1 MHSRPRFACLAL
13 SPPQSDPLPL
23 LRPASRTSQR
33 TLRFLSV
40 VRRRHPC
47 PISDAPVS
55 QCRVRTQGVTVRFP
69 LPIRPLI
76 SLSDRPLPLSASQSS
91 LLICRP
97 HACVRTLWRR
107 YYRSCRAQPPI
118 APNCP
123 RLSGFMRSAFT
134 DSRVSKPCPS
144 RRGDSRSRPLS
155 RSFRHLHLFVS
166 LSALVA
172 LVGGKLV
179 IFRQLAQSPP
189 YRSPLHNHATSQTA
203 SPTSS
208 A

>member
-1 MHSRPRFACLAL
+1 MSDFRCPRITVPC
-13 SPPQSDPLPL
+13 PHP
-23 LRPASRTSQR
+23 
-33 TLRFLSV
+33 
-40 VRRRHPC
+40 RRH
-47 PISDAPVS
+47 SS
-55 QCRVRTQGVTVRFP
+55 
-69 LPIRPLI
+69 
-76 SLSDRPLPLSASQSS
+76 LSASNPSANLTFGSS
-91 LLICRP
+91 ASALGRSSDLLICRP

-118 APNCP
+118 APDCP

-144 RRGDSRSRPLS
+144 RRGDFQSLPLS
-155 RSFRHLHLFVS
+155 RSICHFHLFVS

-189 YRSPLHNHATSQTA
+189 YRSPLHTHATSQMA

>member
-1 MHSRPRFACLAL
+1 MSDFRCPRLTVPCPHPRRHSSL
-13 SPPQSDPLPL
+13 
-23 LRPASRTSQR
+23 PASNPSANLTFGS
-33 TLRFLSV
+33 
-40 VRRRHPC
+40 
-47 PISDAPVS
+47 
-55 QCRVRTQGVTVRFP
+55 
-69 LPIRPLI
+69 
-76 SLSDRPLPLSASQSS
+76 SASALGQSS
-91 LLICRP
+91 DLLICRP

-118 APNCP
+118 APGCP

-179 IFRQLAQSPP
+179 IFRQLAQSPH
-189 YRSPLHNHATSQTA
+189 YRSPLHTHTTSQIASTASSAHATILRKSIIFK
-203 SPTSS
+203 SS
-208 A
+208 VIMPPQLPQS